1 MLYAVLLLL
10 LVEPVLQIVWNARYC
25 SSGIVLFN
33 QRIAAPVQARARL
46 TLNSLERDLAQYA
59 WPQLVFHPLPDGSV
73 AFRESYGMSYRRYYP
88 AMRGR
93 IVVDA
98 RRNEVRVLGL
108 CNWTM
113 LGVTL
118 LVLAMAVI
126 KPDSAP
132 MLLFL
137 PVFGLSYWIQR
148 RRFMGVVELL
158 REQMAADRSVDALM
172 AAHAYRQQS
181 RL

>member
-1 MLYAVLLLL
+1 MLYALLLL
-10 LVEPVLQIVWNARYC
+10 FLVEPALQIAWNTRYC

-46 TLNSLERDLAQYA
+46 TLNSLERDMAQYK
-59 WPQLVFHPLPDGSV
+59 WPPLVFHRLPDGSV

-118 LVLAMAVI
+118 LVLPMAFI
-126 KPDSAP
+126 LPTSAP
-132 MLLFL
+132 TLLLL
-137 PVFGLSYWIQR
+137 PVFGASYWIQR
-148 RRFMGVVELL
+148 RRFLEVLEVL
-158 REQMAADRSVDALM
+158 RGQMAADRSVDALM
-172 AAHAYRQQS
+172 AVHAYR
-181 RL
+181 